1 MTVGDLVKDKAKLL
15 GCKERGNFWLDLNRE
30 FIRMKGMLFMIL
42 HIQTNLS
49 RR

>member
-1 MTVGDLVKDKAKLL
+1 MTVGDLVKDKAKFL
-15 GCKERGNFWLDLNRE
+15 GCKERIFWLDLNRE

-42 HIQTNLS
+42 HIQTNLP